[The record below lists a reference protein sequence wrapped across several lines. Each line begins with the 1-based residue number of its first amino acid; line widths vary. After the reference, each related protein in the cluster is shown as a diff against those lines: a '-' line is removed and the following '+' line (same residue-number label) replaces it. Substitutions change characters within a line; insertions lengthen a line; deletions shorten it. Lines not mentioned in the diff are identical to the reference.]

1 MIIPS
6 QHASRVA
13 RAAAG
18 GGGGGDVTPN
28 AVNWANATGNNPTRT
43 AMLQITGITSTITLR
58 VAYSK
63 PANAGNNQEYSVQS
77 TASFGTGTFIANNG
91 TFTISNNQYL
101 GFSSNSIYSFATTTF
116 TITNVSDGNAEID
129 TFQITAYL
137 SDEE

>member
-18 GGGGGDVTPN
+18 GGGGGVTPN
-28 AVNWANATGNNPTRT
+28 AVNWANATGGNPTQT

-63 PANAGNNQEYSVQS
+63 GSGAGNDQEYSVQS

-101 GFSSNSIYSFATTTF
+101 GFSSNSLSFYGTTTF

-129 TFQITAYL
+129 TFQITAFVG
-137 SDEE
+137 DE

>member
-1 MIIPS
+1 MLQGLAKSICVNAKKGS
-6 QHASRVA
+6 
-13 RAAAG
+13 AA
-18 GGGGGDVTPN
+18 DVTPN
-28 AVNWANATGNNPTRT
+28 AVNWANTNGGNPTQT

-63 PANAGNNQEYSVQS
+63 PYNAGNDQEYSVQS

-101 GFSSNSIYSFATTTF
+101 GFSSNSLLNFATTTF

-129 TFQITAYL
+129 TFQITAFAG
-137 SDEE
+137 DE